1 MPIVTRAT
9 SPSRKARPNKVPKQA
24 YPFLQD
30 PRKGTKLNVNDDNIN
45 PLDGSYWLGTTLIDY
60 LLQQSICDGDNPDNL
75 IIPSSE
81 ADALM
86 TIHLNKNKLDDK
98 RSISSCNVMRRNY
111 SYYATREFC
120 LVATICHSGHFFV
133 TKVIFDVTK
142 DTIFKEVT
150 VYDSLRRGNRNKEAM
165 KPNSP
170 AAELLC
176 KLQSFLS
183 CFVFYD
189 AANSKML
196 DDSRFILKNATYVTC
211 PNQRNS
217 HDCGLFGVGTL
228 LHVLAKIPITED
240 MFTQNDIS
248 NFRSSLYSVLH
259 GEGTSFFSDP
269 KKNLSRAF
277 VNVLLP

>member
-1 MPIVTRAT
+1 M
-9 SPSRKARPNKVPKQA
+9 
-24 YPFLQD
+24 
-30 PRKGTKLNVNDDNIN
+30 
-45 PLDGSYWLGTTLIDY
+45 LIDY

-86 TIHLNKNKLDDK
+86 TIHLNKNKLEDK
-98 RSISSCNVMRRNY
+98 RSISSCNVMRRHY

-170 AAELLC
+170 AAEFLC
-176 KLQSFLS
+176 KLQSSLS
-183 CFVFYD
+183 CFVFM
-189 AANSKML
+189 ML
-196 DDSRFILKNATYVTC
+196 LTTRSLTIR
-211 PNQRNS
+211 
-217 HDCGLFGVGTL
+217 GLFWRMLPTLPAQTNVTLMTVGYL
-228 LHVLAKIPITED
+228 ESERYC
-240 MFTQNDIS
+240 MS
-248 NFRSSLYSVLH
+248 
-259 GEGTSFFSDP
+259 
-269 KKNLSRAF
+269 
-277 VNVLLP
+277 